1 MNKLVTTLSI
11 ITVLSASNVSFASGG
26 DVTRLSHYAGQ
37 IPTELNFTKP
47 STGEGDG
54 GIDIKFGG
62 FGTKDKTELGEG
74 DAQNKD
80 SYSTLLKFQSDYEQS
95 RLQFNYI
102 FGLYLD
108 FGDGK
113 LSIENLEEEMQN
125 KVKAC
130 KQKEKTAFE
139 NGEEDEVNKLL
150 ARTTREVWEKVA
162 KAVSADKKRL
172 LEKKTTIENLRDK
185 CTEIAMGWFSS
196 QYGVKNK
203 KESSHSDSTSNKKS
217 QEPTNKYHNWR

>member
-11 ITVLSASNVSFASGG
+11 IGFLGVSNVSFAGSGA
-26 DVTRLSHYAGQ
+26 LFY
-37 IPTELNFTKP
+37 P
-47 STGEGDG
+47 SAPNKNKIESSKSNEAANKSSESQD
-54 GIDIKFGG
+54 
-62 FGTKDKTELGEG
+62 
-74 DAQNKD
+74 KD
-80 SYSTLLKFQSDYEQS
+80 SYATLLKFQSDYEQS

-139 NGEEDEVNKLL
+139 NGEKDEVNKLL

-172 LEKKTTIENLRDK
+172 LEKKTTIENLREQY
-185 CTEIAMGWFSS
+185 TEKATSWFIS

-217 QEPTNKYHNWR
+217 QEPINKSSQNNK